1 MSNVESVFTTASTRV
16 RSIASRAT
24 PGPYLMSKAVP
35 TALRCADGADG
46 GERHLAYGIA
56 RKEDF
61 RLLVGGDPRTFELL
75 ADVFAAAAATDAAA
89 PALADLAAYLSEKMG
104 LKLPP
109 VDFGVDQYEDVE
121 PGPAPEV
128 PSTPPPATPAPM
140 AVMPALDAA
149 DL

>member
-1 MSNVESVFTTASTRV
+1 M
-16 RSIASRAT
+16 
-24 PGPYLMSKAVP
+24 MSKAVP

-109 VDFGVDQYEDVE
+109 VDFGVDEYEDVA
-121 PGPAPEV
+121 PPAAAPAPEV
-128 PSTPPPATPAPM
+128 RRLSPPAISAPM
-140 AVMPALDAA
+140 PVMQALDAA